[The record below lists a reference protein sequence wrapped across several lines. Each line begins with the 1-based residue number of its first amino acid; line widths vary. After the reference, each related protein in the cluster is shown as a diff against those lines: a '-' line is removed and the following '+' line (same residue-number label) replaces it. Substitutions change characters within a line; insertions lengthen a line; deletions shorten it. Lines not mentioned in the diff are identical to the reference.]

1 MINDLGQKI
10 KTMRKKMDLT
20 QEQLAERL
28 GVSFQ
33 TVSKWETN
41 AAYPDISMFPILANF
56 FDTTTD
62 ELLGVDL
69 SKKRQKIGEYLAEY
83 DRLSNLGKEKE
94 KFAFIGEAYKEF
106 PNDYLILEKYIW
118 MLCYD
123 PNHEGNGL
131 LAHEDELFY
140 LCNRILDECTIDK
153 VRYSA
158 LSILSGLFRDKGN
171 IEKALEYAN
180 RFPPYY
186 HTVEQETE
194 NTYSHGTDK
203 WWECVRKNIGSLTGN
218 LLVKIRNCACYSD
231 LSPEEQIKIFEK
243 AITLLDLIYDEGD
256 YLFGHNDLSDL
267 HIWIACRYIK
277 LKDYE
282 NAAKYLELGLS
293 HAKTYDELP
302 PVTVH
307 TSFLVKGVEFV
318 EAKVY
323 SGFEGNVVYDNLGY
337 IDGGEFYN
345 EVREMEWFKNIIDKY
360 RPFAKETK

>member
-1 MINDLGQKI
+1 
-10 KTMRKKMDLT
+10 
-20 QEQLAERL
+20 
-28 GVSFQ
+28 
-33 TVSKWETN
+33 
-41 AAYPDISMFPILANF
+41 
-56 FDTTTD
+56 
-62 ELLGVDL
+62 
-69 SKKRQKIGEYLAEY
+69 
-83 DRLSNLGKEKE
+83 
-94 KFAFIGEAYKEF
+94 
-106 PNDYLILEKYIW
+106 LILEKYIW